1 METMVFL
8 IRHGV
13 TDWHLERRVL
23 GHRDVALNEEGEN
36 QSRAVASALKGV
48 PIGEVLSS
56 PMLRAV
62 QSAEIV
68 AEQYGIEIARDP
80 RLADFR
86 VGKWE
91 GMLYDDVT
99 RSPEYQRFVA
109 DPVAER
115 IPGGED
121 LTQIRDRAISAVEQ
135 AISDAPAGE
144 SVAIITHAGIVRVI
158 LAHYLGSSL
167 ANYHRL
173 RVSPG
178 SISLLSFGDDRD
190 LPRVLAVNW
199 RRDIK
204 EVF

>member
-1 METMVFL
+1 METTVFL

-13 TDWHLERRVL
+13 TDWHQERRVL
-23 GHRDVALNEEGEN
+23 GHRDIALNGDGVA
-36 QSRAVASALKGV
+36 QSQRVAEALRGV
-48 PIGEVLSS
+48 TLGEVISS

-62 QSAEIV
+62 QTAEIL
-68 AEQYGIEIARDP
+68 AEQCGIEIARDP

-91 GMLYDDVT
+91 GMAYDEVQ
-99 RSPEYQRFVA
+99 RSAEYQRFVA
-109 DPVAER
+109 DPMAER

-121 LTQIRDRAISAVEQ
+121 LGQIRDRAISAVEQ
-135 AISDAPAGE
+135 AIGDAPAGE
-144 SVAIITHAGIVRVI
+144 SVAIVTHAGIVRVV
-158 LAHYLGSSL
+158 LTHYLGSNL

-178 SISLLSFGDDRD
+178 SISVLSFADDRD

-199 RRDIK
+199 RPAIADLI
-204 EVF
+204 